1 MRRTIWLPVAP
12 YSINAYYG
20 RDKRHKLP
28 QAREWEQH
36 VFHALSAEYPQRM
49 LKELREA
56 YIAGKHSWS
65 IRLTAFYPNFYTKSG
80 NISNHTHDI
89 TNWEKPLVDLLFSP
103 RYHDAPYPYGAPN
116 LNCDDRF
123 LVSLYSRKR
132 PAKDDGKTWIRIQL
146 ALGYN
151 RMLHADKDEPPP
163 EKQHFWKKGT
173 LFVKEGLGAAEG
185 NSSDNDNGNQD

>member
-12 YSINAYYG
+12 FSINSYYG
-20 RDKRHKLP
+20 RDRRHKTP
-28 QAREWEQH
+28 AAREWEQQ
-36 VFHALSAEYPQRM
+36 VFHALSAKYPQQV

-56 YIAGKHSWS
+56 YLPEKHSWS
-65 IRLTAFYPNFYTKSG
+65 IRLIAFYPNFFTKSG
-80 NISNHTHDI
+80 NISNKTHDI

-132 PAKDDGKTWIRIQL
+132 PYRGEDQRAWIKIQIGL
-146 ALGYN
+146 AHSWNLRQDAEEPKKPEEFINSRGTAII
-151 RMLHADKDEPPP
+151 ADASI
-163 EKQHFWKKGT
+163 G
-173 LFVKEGLGAAEG
+173 G
-185 NSSDNDNGNQD
+185 NSSKPEGEQ